1 MAKRVNKKFVFLLLG
16 ILVVIIAG
24 SFALLY
30 ALHEYQNNP
39 VRLRAAARQ
48 ARGKG
53 DRDRAIALYQRL
65 VVIDQRHGQSSTAA
79 RLLVRLGDLY
89 NQTTAAH
96 PHRFQL
102 ALQCWRD
109 ASQLDYSLLPPR
121 LRLMRAYQ
129 QIVRWGRRPA
139 DWSKLGK
146 FARAV
151 VRLDPKNAQAWRWR
165 AEARLAAAK
174 GLAELTNAR
183 FTVARRD
190 LERAIRLQPQSARLT
205 ASLAALDVDQANS
218 ELRQTV
224 ISAAQAA
231 ALRKKALRRL
241 DLYTQKYPHNPYG
254 WIALADLSAELP
266 GHAAAATRA
275 LRKAAALAPHDPKV
289 LQAQAQWLIRQPA
302 PVSRIAAILRKII
315 ALQPARM
322 SGYIQLGEFYL
333 QHHEPH
339 RAIPC
344 LEEALQP
351 AAGRRRGRLDKASD
365 HGLRPLL
372 HSAWRNQVQQDLT
385 RANLALAEAATPG
398 STQRQRYLHAA
409 KTSLGKLMRRAPQS
423 PWVWVYRGRLCLAQ
437 GRLASA
443 KRWLNRAAATLSPAN
458 LAERPLWII
467 DQQLQVKLYQLRGE
481 SGAALMRLDALAP
494 YWTDQPTFRLDR
506 AALLLA
512 GARPAAALKLINQV
526 LKTSPANRRALI
538 LKAQAL
544 AQLNDV
550 SALAVLLSELPT
562 RKDLSLALLKTR
574 LALYTKHYAQAWS
587 VLAPWLK
594 KAPAD
599 SQLVLYAYAAQ
610 MDLHHRTQAAAVIAK
625 AVQLAPDDMQF
636 ILLANQLQ
644 PGKIPPEIKLTAVS
658 GPELRLTIPGAG
670 AAAVEQAQREAIA
683 HIAAPLQRDLVRA
696 QFEMAH
702 GRLAAATKALAAAAK
717 IQPASTALLA
727 ARFRLALLRRDFTLA
742 KHLAAQAAAR
752 NLDGCSGALF
762 HARLDLASG
771 APAAAVRVL
780 RPWCRKHPDHNALQT
795 CYGQALLASGAG
807 SAGITQLRG
816 VLQRQPNNL
825 PAIKMLV
832 GCYLAPGPGQS
843 FVEARKLVQRGL
855 IYAPLDRQLNRWRH
869 DLADIYGPPGPEI
882 ARRTRIL
889 TARPGDIDNIL
900 HLAWLYQR
908 DHRSAAALALLR
920 RTRRGH
926 PGSLAVA
933 RELGALYLANRMP
946 AKAQAL
952 YSALA
957 ESANP
962 HVAFPG
968 RMLLGDFYQNQKDFA
983 AAAQVYQSA
992 WTVQP
997 RGSYTVPRT
1006 LGDLF
1011 FKLGRF
1017 KTALRYY
1024 SALYHARPASRRVF
1038 LRYVETMI
1046 RAGDPAQAHRMLQ
1059 QSWLNRHPHDEQ
1071 ALALDGFAWYR
1082 QGRFPTAA
1090 ATLERALAMNPRD
1103 PLALYYHAAAEVR
1116 RAPADPTR
1124 AIRDLQ
1130 TLLALVPQDVRAR
1143 VLLAQLDVR
1152 TGRYAQGV
1160 YEYTSVLRTDSGQ
1173 SQIRRAYARLL
1184 LHLSGDYL
1192 ALAASDRSRRAATLR
1207 TIAPLKRLRRWIAQM
1222 RHRYPHDA
1230 IWWLWQGRYDWLRQR
1245 PGPALAAERQ
1255 AYHLA
1260 PGQAGIALAYLA
1272 ALLQRKQYAQ
1282 ARTTAQQAIVAA
1294 PGAPALYA
1302 ACGRADAGLKKWSA
1316 CSADFQQAL
1325 MLALPAPPLF
1335 LNLAG
1340 QFLATRP
1347 YARSRPMVTA
1357 VLTKIGLQRAGHEA
1371 LIDTAR
1377 GMVAAAGKRWP
1388 EVLAHARQALATR
1401 PLSGHLDR
1409 MLRMTALRLA
1419 ALGAYQTGRY
1429 AAAERYDHALLK
1441 LVPDDPGILN
1451 NYAYLLAVKFK
1462 QPRRAEPFA
1471 QRANADAAQEIA
1483 SGAYCHNSNILD
1495 TLGWV
1500 RFLNGESLGATAA
1513 LRRSLR
1519 YSPPPVAYYHL
1530 AKVLAA
1536 QGNPD
1541 AARNI
1546 LQRGIIIARQAAAP
1560 ILSRE
1565 QTLLKH
1571 LSGPG

>member
-24 SFALLY
+24 SFGLVY

-39 VRLRAAARQ
+39 VRLRTAARQ
-48 ARGKG
+48 ALRTGNM
-53 DRDRAIALYQRL
+53 DRAIALYQRV

-109 ASQLDYSLLPPR
+109 ASQLDVSLLPPR

-129 QIVRWGRRPA
+129 QIARWDRRPA
-139 DWSKLGK
+139 DWARLGK

-165 AEARLAAAK
+165 AEARLAAAQ

-218 ELRQTV
+218 ELQQTV
-224 ISAAQAA
+224 ISAAQATT
-231 ALRKKALRRL
+231 LRLKALRRL
-241 DLYTQKYPHNPYG
+241 DSYTHQYAHNPYG
-254 WIALADLSAELP
+254 WIALADLSAGLP
-266 GHAAAATRA
+266 GQAAEAARA
-275 LRKAAALAPHDPKV
+275 LQKAAALAPHDPKV
-289 LQAQAQWLIRQPA
+289 LQAQAQGLIRQQA
-302 PVSRIAAILRKII
+302 PVSKIAVILRKII
-315 ALQPARM
+315 TLQPARM
-322 SGYIQLGEFYL
+322 PGYIQLGEFYL
-333 QHHEPH
+333 QHHEPN

-344 LEEALQP
+344 LEEALQH
-351 AAGRRRGRLDKASD
+351 AASGSGF
-365 HGLRPLL
+365 RPLL
-372 HSAWRNQVQQDLT
+372 HQAWRNQVQQDLT
-385 RANLALAEAATPG
+385 RASLALADAATPG
-398 STQRQRYLHAA
+398 SIQRQRYLHAA

-423 PWVWVYRGRLCLAQ
+423 PWVWVYRGRLFLAQ

-458 LAERPLWII
+458 LAERPLWIV

-512 GARPAAALKLINQV
+512 GARPAAALKQINQV
-526 LKTSPANRRALI
+526 LKTSPANRRALV

-544 AQLNDV
+544 AQLNAV
-550 SALAVLLSELPT
+550 SALAALLSGLPT
-562 RKDLSLALLKTR
+562 GKDLTLALLKTR
-574 LALYTKHYAQAWS
+574 LALYTKHYAQAWAII
-587 VLAPWLK
+587 APWLK
-594 KAPAD
+594 KAPAN

-625 AVQLAPDDMQF
+625 AVQLAPDNMQF

-644 PGKIPPEIKLTAVS
+644 PGKIPPEVKLTAVS
-658 GPELRLTIPGAG
+658 GQELRLTMPGAG

-702 GRLAAATKALAAAAK
+702 GRLAAAAKALAAAAK
-717 IQPASTALLA
+717 VQPASTALLA
-727 ARFRLALLRRDFTLA
+727 ARFRLALLGRDFTLA
-742 KHLAAQAAAR
+742 KRLAAQAAAR
-752 NLDGCSGALF
+752 DLDGCGGALF
-762 HARLDLASG
+762 QARLDLASG
-771 APAAAVRVL
+771 DPAGAVRVL
-780 RPWCRKHPDHNALQT
+780 RPWHRKHPDQSALQT
-795 CYGQALLASGAG
+795 YYGQALLASGAG
-807 SAGITQLRG
+807 PAGITQLRG

-825 PAIKMLV
+825 PAIKLLV
-832 GCYLAPGPGQS
+832 GCYLAPGSGQS

-855 IYAPLDRQLNRWRH
+855 IYAPLDRQLNHWRH

-889 TARPGDIDNIL
+889 TARPQDIVNIL

-920 RTRRGH
+920 RTRQSH
-926 PGSLAVA
+926 PGNLAVA
-933 RELGALYLANRMP
+933 RELGALYLANKMP

-952 YSALA
+952 YSTLA

-962 HVAFPG
+962 QVAFPG
-968 RMLLGDFYQNQKDFA
+968 RMLLGDFYQSQKDFA

-997 RGSYTVPRT
+997 RGSYAVPRT

-1046 RAGDPAQAHRMLQ
+1046 RAGEPAQAHRRLQ
-1059 QSWLNRHPHDEQ
+1059 QAWLNRHPHDEQ

-1130 TLLALVPQDVRAR
+1130 TLLAVVPQDVRAR
-1143 VLLAQLDVR
+1143 VLLAQLYVR
-1152 TGRYAQGV
+1152 TGHYAQGV

-1192 ALAASDRSRRAATLR
+1192 ALTASDRSRRAATLR
-1207 TIAPLKRLRRWIAQM
+1207 TIAPVKRLRRWIAQM

-1245 PGPALAAERQ
+1245 PGQALAAERQ
-1255 AYHLA
+1255 AYQLA

-1272 ALLQRKQYAQ
+1272 ALLQQKQYAQ
-1282 ARTTAQQAIVAA
+1282 ARTTARQAILAA

-1335 LNLAG
+1335 LNLTG
-1340 QFLATRP
+1340 QFLETRP

-1357 VLTKIGLQRAGHEA
+1357 VLKKIGLHRAGNEA
-1371 LIDTAR
+1371 LIDTAQ

-1401 PLSGHLDR
+1401 PLSGHVDR
-1409 MLRMTALRLA
+1409 RLRITALRLA

-1429 AAAERYDHALLK
+1429 AAAERYDQALLK

-1451 NYAYLLAVKFK
+1451 NYAYLLAVKLK

-1471 QRANADAAQEIA
+1471 QRANADAAQDIA

-1500 RFLNGESLGATAA
+1500 RFLNGERLGATAA

-1536 QGNPD
+1536 QGNLD

-1546 LQRGIIIARQAAAP
+1546 LQRGIIIARQAAVP